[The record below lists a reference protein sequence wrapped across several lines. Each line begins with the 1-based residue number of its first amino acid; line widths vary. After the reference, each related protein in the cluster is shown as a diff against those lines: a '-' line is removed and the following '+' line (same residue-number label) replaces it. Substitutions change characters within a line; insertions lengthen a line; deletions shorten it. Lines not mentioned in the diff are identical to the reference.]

1 MPQEPIDNQH
11 LERMPPQAVEI
22 EQAVLGAMML
32 EQHAI
37 GHALEILDPSCFYNA
52 THSRIFETMISLYER
67 GVAVDQFTLPEELK
81 RRDQLDDVGGA
92 IYLDELVAKVATPAN
107 IDVHARIV
115 LEKALSRRLIETAS
129 DIIEQAYKGS
139 DDVLELINRVE
150 QRLFAIGGNWIG
162 GGIESL
168 ETVMDDALE
177 QIERAHSKAS
187 AVSGIDT
194 GFVDLNVCT
203 SGLQKGDLIVLAACP
218 GVGKTALALTLARN
232 AAVDTKVGVMIFSPK
247 MSKMQVVQRLL
258 SIETKVDLYSLCTG
272 SLRDEDWECLAR
284 VTRDRLARAPIYIDD
299 TPDISVFEARAKA
312 RRLHREHGIGLIV
325 VDDLQLMSGEAKTAS
340 CEQEISHILRRLK
353 DLAKELDIPVL
364 TLVQLSRAVESR
376 KDPRPQLSDLPELR
390 IEQAADVVMFIYRP
404 DMYGIRAADGTSFER
419 HAEIIID
426 KQRNGLPG
434 SVYLR
439 WNSFSATYESFG
451 PGWRSPMQLPFY
463 QIDAFTG
470 SEFKGNPAAVMPL
483 ETWLDDGTLQ
493 AIATE
498 NNLSATAFFCPT
510 KEDYVFDLRC
520 FTPVMEV
527 PLCGHATMASAFVL
541 MTEID
546 RDLDNI
552 EFETRSGRLE
562 VWGDCDIYTMGF
574 PAMNLRPTDRPER
587 IIAAIGA
594 APATVLRSNN
604 WLFWLLVYDSEDE
617 VAELD
622 VDVSEL
628 ASALAEADAY
638 AGVICTA
645 PVADR
650 RADFV
655 SRYFAPCHGIPEDP
669 VTGSA
674 HCSLVPYWSERLG
687 RPDRELHALQ
697 ISARGGELFCRD
709 RGNRVEITG
718 RLVKYMEGTVF
729 L

>member
-1 MPQEPIDNQH
+1 MTQAPGDNQH
-11 LERMPPQAVEI
+11 LEKTPPQAIEM

-32 EQHAI
+32 EQCAVV
-37 GHALEILDPSCFYNA
+37 HALDILDPDCFYNA
-52 THSRIFETMISLYER
+52 KHSRIFEAMISLFVR
-67 GVAVDQFTLPEELK
+67 DVAIDQSTLAEELK
-81 RRDQLDDVGGA
+81 RLSWLDEVGGA
-92 IYLDELVAKVATPAN
+92 IYLAELSAKVASAAN
-107 IDVHARIV
+107 IDAHARVV

-139 DDVLELINRVE
+139 DDVLELIDRAE
-150 QRLFAIGGNWIG
+150 QHLFAIGENQSSGE
-162 GGIESL
+162 IESL
-168 ETVMDDALE
+168 ETAIGYALE
-177 QIERAHSKAS
+177 QIERVHSESS

-194 GFVDLNVCT
+194 GFVDLNECT

-218 GVGKTALALTLARN
+218 GVGKTALALTFARN
-232 AAVDTKVGVMIFSPK
+232 AAVDAGIGVLIFSPK

-258 SIETKVDLYSLCTG
+258 SIGAKVDLHKLRPG
-272 SLRDEDWECLAR
+272 RLRDEDWECL
-284 VTRDRLARAPIYIDD
+284 TRDIDRLARAPIYIDD
-299 TPDISVFEARAKA
+299 MPDISVFEVRVKA

-325 VDDLQLMSGEAKTAS
+325 VDDLQLISGEAKIANR
-340 CEQEISHILRRLK
+340 EQEISHILRGLK

-364 TLVQLSRAVESR
+364 VLVQLSRAVESR

-404 DMYGIRAADGTSFER
+404 DMYGIREADGTSFER

-439 WNSFSATYESFG
+439 WNAFSATYESFR
-451 PGWRSPMQLPFY
+451 PGWRSPMRLPLY

-470 SEFKGNPAAVMPL
+470 SAFKGNPAAVIPL

-510 KEDYVFDLRC
+510 KEDGVFDLRC

-527 PLCGHATMASAFVL
+527 PLCGHATLASASVL

-546 RDLDNI
+546 RDLDHI
-552 EFETRSGRLE
+552 TFETRSGCLDA
-562 VWGDCDIYTMGF
+562 WGDCDIYTMDF
-574 PAMNLRPTDRPER
+574 PAMSLRPTDRPER

-674 HCSLVPYWSERLG
+674 HCSLVPYWFERLG

-718 RLVKYMEGTVF
+718 RVVKYMEGTVF

>member
-1 MPQEPIDNQH
+1 
-11 LERMPPQAVEI
+11 MPPQAVEI

-32 EQHAI
+32 EQRAIVHAV
-37 GHALEILDPSCFYNA
+37 EILDPSCFYNT
-52 THSRIFETMISLYER
+52 THSQIFEAIMSLFER
-67 GVAVDQFTLPEELK
+67 GVAVDQLTLAKELK
-81 RRDQLDDVGGA
+81 RRDQLYDVGGA
-92 IYLDELVAKVATPAN
+92 VYLAKLAAKVATTAN
-107 IDVHARIV
+107 SDIHARIV

-139 DDVLELINRVE
+139 EDMLELIDSAE
-150 QRLFAIGGNWIG
+150 KRLFAIGENWIG

-168 ETVMDDALE
+168 ETVMGDVLE

-194 GFVDLNVCT
+194 GFVDLNECT

-218 GVGKTALALTLARN
+218 GVGKTALALTLVRN
-232 AAVDTKVGVMIFSPK
+232 AAVDAGIGVLIFSPK

-272 SLRDEDWECLAR
+272 SLRDEDWECLTR
-284 VTRDRLARAPIYIDD
+284 VTRDRARAIDRLARAPIHIDD

-312 RRLHREHGIGLIV
+312 RRLHREYGIGLIV
-325 VDDLQLMSGEAKTAS
+325 VDDLQLVSGEAKTAS
-340 CEQEISHILRRLK
+340 REQEISHILRRLK

-364 TLVQLSRAVESR
+364 ALVQLSRTVESR

-439 WNSFSATYESFG
+439 WNAFSATYESFG
-451 PGWRSPMQLPFY
+451 PGWRSPMQLPLY

-510 KEDYVFDLRC
+510 KEDDVFDLRC

-546 RDLDNI
+546 RDLDHI
-552 EFETRSGRLE
+552 AFETRSSRLE
-562 VWGDCDIYTMGF
+562 VWGDCDIYTMGL

-645 PVADR
+645 PAADR

-687 RPDRELHALQ
+687 HPDRELHALQ
-697 ISARGGELFCRD
+697 ISARGGELLCRD
-709 RGNRVEITG
+709 RGKRVEIAG
-718 RLVKYMEGTVF
+718 RVVKYMEGTVF

>member
-1 MPQEPIDNQH
+1 
-11 LERMPPQAVEI
+11 
-22 EQAVLGAMML
+22 
-32 EQHAI
+32 
-37 GHALEILDPSCFYNA
+37 
-52 THSRIFETMISLYER
+52 
-67 GVAVDQFTLPEELK
+67 
-81 RRDQLDDVGGA
+81 
-92 IYLDELVAKVATPAN
+92 
-107 IDVHARIV
+107 
-115 LEKALSRRLIETAS
+115 
-129 DIIEQAYKGS
+129 
-139 DDVLELINRVE
+139 
-150 QRLFAIGGNWIG
+150 
-162 GGIESL
+162 
-168 ETVMDDALE
+168 
-177 QIERAHSKAS
+177 
-187 AVSGIDT
+187 
-194 GFVDLNVCT
+194 
-203 SGLQKGDLIVLAACP
+203 
-218 GVGKTALALTLARN
+218 
-232 AAVDTKVGVMIFSPK
+232 
-247 MSKMQVVQRLL
+247 
-258 SIETKVDLYSLCTG
+258 
-272 SLRDEDWECLAR
+272 
-284 VTRDRLARAPIYIDD
+284 
-299 TPDISVFEARAKA
+299 
-312 RRLHREHGIGLIV
+312 
-325 VDDLQLMSGEAKTAS
+325 
-340 CEQEISHILRRLK
+340 
-353 DLAKELDIPVL
+353 
-364 TLVQLSRAVESR
+364 
-376 KDPRPQLSDLPELR
+376 
-390 IEQAADVVMFIYRP
+390 
-404 DMYGIRAADGTSFER
+404 
-419 HAEIIID
+419 
-426 KQRNGLPG
+426 
-434 SVYLR
+434 
-439 WNSFSATYESFG
+439 
-451 PGWRSPMQLPFY
+451 MQLPLY

-510 KEDYVFDLRC
+510 KDDDVFDLRC

-527 PLCGHATMASAFVL
+527 PLCGHATLASAFVI
-541 MTEID
+541 MMEID
-546 RDLDNI
+546 RDLDFI

-562 VWGDCDIYTMGF
+562 IWGDYDIYTMGF
-574 PAMNLRPTDRPER
+574 PAMNLRPTDRPEW

-645 PVADR
+645 PVANR

-718 RLVKYMEGTVF
+718 RVVKYMEGTVF

>member
-1 MPQEPIDNQH
+1 
-11 LERMPPQAVEI
+11 
-22 EQAVLGAMML
+22 
-32 EQHAI
+32 
-37 GHALEILDPSCFYNA
+37 
-52 THSRIFETMISLYER
+52 
-67 GVAVDQFTLPEELK
+67 
-81 RRDQLDDVGGA
+81 
-92 IYLDELVAKVATPAN
+92 
-107 IDVHARIV
+107 
-115 LEKALSRRLIETAS
+115 
-129 DIIEQAYKGS
+129 
-139 DDVLELINRVE
+139 
-150 QRLFAIGGNWIG
+150 
-162 GGIESL
+162 
-168 ETVMDDALE
+168 
-177 QIERAHSKAS
+177 
-187 AVSGIDT
+187 
-194 GFVDLNVCT
+194 
-203 SGLQKGDLIVLAACP
+203 
-218 GVGKTALALTLARN
+218 
-232 AAVDTKVGVMIFSPK
+232 MIFSPK
-247 MSKMQVVQRLL
+247 MSKVQVVQRLL
-258 SIETKVDLYSLCTG
+258 SIETKVGLYSLCTG
-272 SLRDEDWECLAR
+272 SLRDEDGKRL
-284 VTRDRLARAPIYIDD
+284 TRDIDRLARAPIYIDD

-312 RRLHREHGIGLIV
+312 RRRHREYGIGLIV
-325 VDDLQLMSGEAKTAS
+325 VDDLQLMSGEH
-340 CEQEISHILRRLK
+340 EQEISHILRGLK

-404 DMYGIRAADGTSFER
+404 DIYGIRAADGTSFES

-426 KQRNGLPG
+426 KQRNGPPG

-439 WNSFSATYESFG
+439 WNAFSATYESFG
-451 PGWRSPMQLPFY
+451 PERRSPTQLPFY
-463 QIDAFTG
+463 QINAFTG
-470 SEFKGNPAAVMPL
+470 SAFKGNPAAVIPL

-510 KEDYVFDLRC
+510 KEDDVFDLRC
-520 FTPVMEV
+520 FAPVMEV
-527 PLCGHATMASAFVL
+527 PLCGHAALASAFVI
-541 MTEID
+541 MAEID
-546 RDLDNI
+546 RGLDYI

-562 VWGDCDIYTMGF
+562 VWGDCDIYTMNC

-617 VAELD
+617 VTELD

-655 SRYFAPCHGIPEDP
+655 SRYFAPCHGIPEDS

-674 HCSLVPYWSERLG
+674 HCSLVPYWFERLG

-697 ISARGGELFCRD
+697 ISARGGELSCRD

-718 RLVKYMEGTVF
+718 RAVKYMEGTVF

>member
-1 MPQEPIDNQH
+1 M
-11 LERMPPQAVEI
+11 

-32 EQHAI
+32 EQRAI
-37 GHALEILDPSCFYNA
+37 GHVVEILDPNCFYA
-52 THSRIFETMISLYER
+52 PSHSRIFEAMLSLYER
-67 GVAVDQFTLPEELK
+67 GVAVDQFTLAEEFK

-92 IYLDELVAKVATPAN
+92 VYLAELVAKVASAAN
-107 IDVHARIV
+107 IDAHARVV

-139 DDVLELINRVE
+139 EDVLELIDRAE
-150 QRLFAIGGNWIG
+150 QSLFAIGENQISGE
-162 GGIESL
+162 IESL
-168 ETVMDDALE
+168 KTLMGYSLE
-177 QIERAHSKAS
+177 QIERVHSKAS

-194 GFVDLNVCT
+194 GFVDLNEYT

-232 AAVDTKVGVMIFSPK
+232 AAMDAGIGVLIFSPRV
-247 MSKMQVVQRLL
+247 SKRQVVQRLL
-258 SIETKVDLYSLCTG
+258 SIETKVDLHKLRTG
-272 SLRDEDWECLAR
+272 RLRDEYGKRL
-284 VTRDRLARAPIYIDD
+284 TRDIDRLARAPIYIDD
-299 TPDISVFEARAKA
+299 TPDISVFNARAKA

-325 VDDLQLMSGEAKTAS
+325 VDDLQLMSGEANTTS
-340 CEQEISHILRRLK
+340 HEQEISHILRRLK

-404 DMYGIRAADGTSFER
+404 DMYGIRSADGTSFER
-419 HAEIIID
+419 HAEIIIA
-426 KQRNGLPG
+426 KQRNGPPG
-434 SVYLR
+434 SVYLS
-439 WNSFSATYESFG
+439 WNAFSATYESFVSE
-451 PGWRSPMQLPFY
+451 WRNPMQLPLY
-463 QIDAFTG
+463 QINAFTG
-470 SEFKGNPAAVMPL
+470 SAFKGNPAAVVPL

-510 KEDYVFDLRC
+510 EEDYVFDLRC

-527 PLCGHATMASAFVL
+527 PLCGHATLASAFVI
-541 MTEID
+541 MGEIN
-546 RDLDNI
+546 RDLDYI
-552 EFETRSGRLE
+552 EFETRSGPLE
-562 VWGDCDIYTMGF
+562 VWGDCDIYTMDF

-594 APATVLRSNN
+594 APTAVLRSNN
-604 WLFWLLVYDSEDE
+604 WLFWLLVYDTEDE

-628 ASALAEADAY
+628 ASVLAEADAY

-645 PVADR
+645 PAANG

-669 VTGSA
+669 VAGLA
-674 HCSLVPYWSERLG
+674 HCSLAPYWFERLG
-687 RPDRELHALQ
+687 RPNRELHALQ
-697 ISARGGELFCRD
+697 ISARGGELFCSD
-709 RGNRVEITG
+709 RGNRVDITG
-718 RLVKYMEGTVF
+718 RVVKYMKGTVF

>member
-1 MPQEPIDNQH
+1 MTQEPIDNQH
-11 LERMPPQAVEI
+11 LERMPPQAIEI
-22 EQAVLGAMML
+22 ERAVLGAMMF
-32 EQHAI
+32 EQRAIVHAV
-37 GHALEILDPSCFYNA
+37 EILDSSCFYDT
-52 THSRIFETMISLYER
+52 THSQTFEAIMDLFER
-67 GVAVDQFTLPEELK
+67 GGAVDQFTLAEELK

-92 IYLDELVAKVATPAN
+92 IYLAELVAKVATSAN

-115 LEKALSRRLIETAS
+115 LEKALNRRLIETAS

-139 DDVLELINRVE
+139 DDVLELVDRAE
-150 QRLFAIGGNWIG
+150 QHLFAISGNWVG
-162 GGIESL
+162 GGIELL

-177 QIERAHSKAS
+177 RIERVHSESS

-194 GFVDLNVCT
+194 GFVDLNECT
-203 SGLQKGDLIVLAACP
+203 SGLHKGDLIVLAACP
-218 GVGKTALALTLARN
+218 GVGKTALALTFARN
-232 AAVDTKVGVMIFSPK
+232 AAVDAGIGVLIFSPK

-258 SIETKVDLYSLCTG
+258 SSETKVDLHKLRTG
-272 SLRDEDWECLAR
+272 SLRDEDWERLR
-284 VTRDRLARAPIYIDD
+284 RDSDRLARAPIYIDD

-312 RRLHREHGIGLIV
+312 RRLHREYGVGLIV

-340 CEQEISHILRRLK
+340 REQEISHILRRLK

-364 TLVQLSRAVESR
+364 VLVQLSRAVESR

-390 IEQAADVVMFIYRP
+390 IEQAADVVMLLYRP
-404 DMYGIRAADGTSFER
+404 NMYGLTSPDGGFEGI
-419 HAEIIID
+419 AEIIIA
-426 KQRNGLPG
+426 KQRNGPPG
-434 SVYLR
+434 SVNLK
-439 WNSFSATYESFG
+439 WNAFSATYESFR
-451 PGWRSPMQLPFY
+451 PGCRSPMQLPLY

-470 SEFKGNPAAVMPL
+470 SEFKGNPVAVMPL

-493 AIATE
+493 AIAAE
-498 NNLSATAFFCPT
+498 NNLSATAFFYPT
-510 KEDYVFDLRC
+510 ENDDVFDLRC

-527 PLCGHATMASAFVL
+527 PLCGHATLASAFVL

-546 RDLDNI
+546 RDLDHI
-552 EFETRSGRLE
+552 AFETRSGRLE
-562 VWGDCDIYTMGF
+562 IWGDCDIYTMDF
-574 PAMNLRPTDRPER
+574 PAMNLRPTDRPEW

-628 ASALAEADAY
+628 ASALTEADAY

-674 HCSLVPYWSERLG
+674 YCSLVPYWSERLG

-718 RLVKYMEGTVF
+718 RVVKYMEGTVF

>member
-1 MPQEPIDNQH
+1 M
-11 LERMPPQAVEI
+11 

-32 EQHAI
+32 EQRAVV
-37 GHALEILDPSCFYNA
+37 HALDILDPDCFYNA
-52 THSRIFETMISLYER
+52 KHSRIFEAMISLFVR
-67 GVAVDQFTLPEELK
+67 DVAIDQSTLAEELK
-81 RRDQLDDVGGA
+81 RLGWLDEVGGA
-92 IYLDELVAKVATPAN
+92 IYLAELSAKVASAAN
-107 IDVHARIV
+107 IDAHARVV
-115 LEKALSRRLIETAS
+115 LEKALSRRLIETTS
-129 DIIEQAYKGS
+129 DIIEQAYKGN
-139 DDVLELINRVE
+139 DDVLELINRAE
-150 QRLFAIGGNWIG
+150 QRLFAIGENQSSGE
-162 GGIESL
+162 IESL
-168 ETVMDDALE
+168 ETAMGYALE
-177 QIERAHSKAS
+177 QIERVHSESS

-194 GFVDLNVCT
+194 GFVDLNECT

-218 GVGKTALALTLARN
+218 GVGKTALALNLARN
-232 AAVDTKVGVMIFSPK
+232 AAVDTGVGAMIFSPK
-247 MSKMQVVQRLL
+247 VSKRQVAQRLL
-258 SIETKVDLYSLCTG
+258 SIETKVDLHKLRTG
-272 SLRDEDWECLAR
+272 RLRDEDWECL
-284 VTRDRLARAPIYIDD
+284 TRDTNRLARAPIYIDD

-312 RRLHREHGIGLIV
+312 RRLHREYGIGLIV

-340 CEQEISHILRRLK
+340 REQEISHILHRLK

-364 TLVQLSRAVESR
+364 ALVQLSRAVESR

-404 DMYGIRAADGTSFER
+404 DIYGIRAADGTSFER
-419 HAEIIID
+419 LAEIIID
-426 KQRNGLPG
+426 KQRNGLPS

-439 WNSFSATYESFG
+439 WNAFSATYESFG
-451 PGWRSPMQLPFY
+451 PEWRSPMQLPLY

-510 KEDYVFDLRC
+510 KDDGVFDLRC

-527 PLCGHATMASAFVL
+527 PLCGHATLASAFVI
-541 MTEID
+541 MTEIN
-546 RDLDNI
+546 RDLDHI
-552 EFETRSGRLE
+552 TFETRSGCLDA
-562 VWGDCDIYTMGF
+562 WGDCDIYTMDF
-574 PAMNLRPTDRPER
+574 PAMSLRPTDRPER

-594 APATVLRSNN
+594 APTTVLRSNN

-622 VDVSEL
+622 VDVSKL

-645 PVADR
+645 PVANR

-687 RPDRELHALQ
+687 LPDRELHALQ
-697 ISARGGELFCRD
+697 ISARGGELFCRNR
-709 RGNRVEITG
+709 RGKRVEITG
-718 RLVKYMEGTVF
+718 RVVKYMEGTVF

>member
-1 MPQEPIDNQH
+1 MTQAPGDNQH
-11 LERMPPQAVEI
+11 LEKTPQAIEM

-32 EQHAI
+32 EEHAI
-37 GHALEILDPSCFYNA
+37 GHAVEILDPNCFYNA
-52 THSRIFETMISLYER
+52 SHGLIFEVMLSLYER
-67 GVAVDQFTLPEELK
+67 SETVDQFTLAEELK
-81 RRDQLDDVGGA
+81 RRDQLDDIGGSV
-92 IYLDELVAKVATPAN
+92 YLAKLAAQVASAAN
-107 IDVHARIV
+107 IDNHARIV

-139 DDVLELINRVE
+139 EDVLELIDRAE
-150 QRLFAIGGNWIG
+150 QSLFAIGENQISGE
-162 GGIESL
+162 IESL
-168 ETVMDDALE
+168 KTLMGYSLE
-177 QIERAHSKAS
+177 QIGRVHSKAS

-194 GFVDLNVCT
+194 GFVDLNERT

-232 AAVDTKVGVMIFSPK
+232 AAMDAGIGVLIFSPRV
-247 MSKMQVVQRLL
+247 SKSQVVQRLL
-258 SIETKVDLYSLCTG
+258 STETKVDLHKLRTG
-272 SLRDEDWECLAR
+272 RLRDEYGKRL
-284 VTRDRLARAPIYIDD
+284 TRDIDRLARAPIYIDD
-299 TPDISVFEARAKA
+299 TPDISVFNARAKA

-325 VDDLQLMSGEAKTAS
+325 VDDLQLMNGEANTTS
-340 CEQEISHILRRLK
+340 HEQEISHILRRLK

-364 TLVQLSRAVESR
+364 TLVQLSRTVESR

-404 DMYGIRAADGTSFER
+404 DMYGIRAADETSFER
-419 HAEIIID
+419 HAEIIIA
-426 KQRNGLPG
+426 KQRNGPLG
-434 SVYLR
+434 SVYLS
-439 WNSFSATYESFG
+439 WNAFSATYESFV
-451 PGWRSPMQLPFY
+451 PEWRSPMQLPLY
-463 QIDAFTG
+463 QINAFTG
-470 SEFKGNPAAVMPL
+470 SALKGNTAAVVPL
-483 ETWLDDGTLQ
+483 ETWQDDGTLQ

-510 KEDYVFDLRC
+510 EEDYVFDLRC

-527 PLCGHATMASAFVL
+527 TLCGHATLASAFVI
-541 MTEID
+541 MGEIN
-546 RDLDNI
+546 RDLDYI
-552 EFETRSGRLE
+552 EFETRSGPLG
-562 VWGDCDIYTMGF
+562 VWGDCDIYTMDF

-604 WLFWLLVYDSEDE
+604 WLFWLLVYDTEDE

-628 ASALAEADAY
+628 ASVLAEADAY

-645 PVADR
+645 PAANG

-669 VTGSA
+669 VAGLA
-674 HCSLVPYWSERLG
+674 HCSLAPYWFERLG
-687 RPDRELHALQ
+687 RPNRELHALQ

-709 RGNRVEITG
+709 RGNRVDITG
-718 RLVKYMEGTVF
+718 RVVKYMKGTVF

>member
-1 MPQEPIDNQH
+1 M
-11 LERMPPQAVEI
+11 
-22 EQAVLGAMML
+22 
-32 EQHAI
+32 
-37 GHALEILDPSCFYNA
+37 
-52 THSRIFETMISLYER
+52 
-67 GVAVDQFTLPEELK
+67 
-81 RRDQLDDVGGA
+81 
-92 IYLDELVAKVATPAN
+92 
-107 IDVHARIV
+107 
-115 LEKALSRRLIETAS
+115 
-129 DIIEQAYKGS
+129 
-139 DDVLELINRVE
+139 
-150 QRLFAIGGNWIG
+150 
-162 GGIESL
+162 
-168 ETVMDDALE
+168 
-177 QIERAHSKAS
+177 SKL
-187 AVSGIDT
+187 
-194 GFVDLNVCT
+194 LN
-203 SGLQKGDLIVLAACP
+203 
-218 GVGKTALALTLARN
+218 LARN
-232 AAVDTKVGVMIFSPK
+232 AAVDAGVGVLIFSPK
-247 MSKMQVVQRLL
+247 MSKIQVGQRLL
-258 SIETKVDLYSLCTG
+258 SIETKVALHKLRSG
-272 SLRDEDWECLAR
+272 RLRDGDWMHL
-284 VTRDRLARAPIYIDD
+284 TPDIDRLARAPIYIDD

-312 RRLHREHGIGLIV
+312 RRLHREYEIGLIV
-325 VDDLQLMSGEAKTAS
+325 VDDLQLMRGEAKTVR
-340 CEQEISHILRRLK
+340 CEQEISHILLRLK

-364 TLVQLSRAVESR
+364 ALVQLSRAVESR

-390 IEQAADVVMFIYRP
+390 IEQAADMVMFIYRP
-404 DMYGIRAADGTSFER
+404 DIYGIRAADGTSFER

-426 KQRNGLPG
+426 KQRNGLPS

-439 WNSFSATYESFG
+439 WNAFSATYESFG
-451 PGWRSPMQLPFY
+451 PECRSPMQLPLY
-463 QIDAFTG
+463 QINAFT
-470 SEFKGNPAAVMPL
+470 SSASKGNPAAVMPL

-510 KEDYVFDLRC
+510 ENDDVFDLRC

-527 PLCGHATMASAFVL
+527 PLCGHATLASAFVL

-546 RDLDNI
+546 RGLDHI
-552 EFETRSGRLE
+552 TFETRSGRLE
-562 VWGDCDIYTMGF
+562 VWGDCDIYTMDF
-574 PAMNLRPTDRPER
+574 PAMNLRPTDHPER

-604 WLFWLLVYDSEDE
+604 WLFWLLVYDSEEE

-645 PVADR
+645 PVANR

-687 RPDRELHALQ
+687 HPDRELHALQ
-697 ISARGGELFCRD
+697 ISSRGGELFCRD

-718 RLVKYMEGTVF
+718 RVVKYMEGTVF